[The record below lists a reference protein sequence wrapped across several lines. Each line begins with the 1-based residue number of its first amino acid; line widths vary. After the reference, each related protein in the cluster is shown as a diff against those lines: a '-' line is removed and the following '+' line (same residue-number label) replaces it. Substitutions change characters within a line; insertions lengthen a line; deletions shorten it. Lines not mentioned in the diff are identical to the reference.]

1 MQLTPKF
8 FDSPYKSVHS
18 ERLQSTPLNIQRITE
33 LNEYEE
39 MPLDLSI
46 NSFREVINIQDKN
59 NVTKKNVCSPELKSL
74 VQTEPKVKED
84 DIEACDR
91 NISEMIAKD
100 PLEMVPKMQLSFK
113 KNSSLQKVAQKII
126 DNEFVEIPEVTL
138 IAEKQD
144 FITPKVVPES
154 VPEVAAKVVP
164 QVIAE
169 VVKESRS
176 DSSSKSPDSSDSSS
190 GENESQI
197 TLKENIETQKPTNDV
212 IKDSDSSETSD
223 NESNVSDED
232 IVQLNA
238 SDE

>member
-8 FDSPYKSVHS
+8 FNSPYKSVHS

-113 KNSSLQKVAQKII
+113 KNSFLQKVAQKII

-169 VVKESRS
+169 VV
-176 DSSSKSPDSSDSSS
+176 
-190 GENESQI
+190 
-197 TLKENIETQKPTNDV
+197 LKENIETQKPTNDV

>member
-154 VPEVAAKVVP
+154 VSEVAAKVVP

-169 VVKESRS
+169 VV
-176 DSSSKSPDSSDSSS
+176 
-190 GENESQI
+190 
-197 TLKENIETQKPTNDV
+197 LKENIETQKPTNDV

>member
-176 DSSSKSPDSSDSSS
+176 DSSSKS
-190 GENESQI
+190 QI